1 MILKTADTRVD
12 DVCEAV
18 WRQLLGSAGK
28 IGGAAGVSEVV
39 KSLGRRY
46 FPSEAA
52 PMGKSNTYPTCVCVL
67 TGCIDIMIPVVYAE
81 AAGYPGSPGWAS
93 TTLLDAGVPLRDL
106 WEAVTGLYENSDDEE
121 REFYAEQISI
131 LAQRWM
137 SQMDEI
143 PAAEVSDCHL
153 PGVSII
159 AYYLPQIERFAS
171 AYILRT
177 NGASDDSTRTIRD
190 KLLAA
195 KQAAVKY

>member
-1 MILKTADTRVD
+1 
-12 DVCEAV
+12 
-18 WRQLLGSAGK
+18 
-28 IGGAAGVSEVV
+28 
-39 KSLGRRY
+39 
-46 FPSEAA
+46 
-52 PMGKSNTYPTCVCVL
+52 
-67 TGCIDIMIPVVYAE
+67 MIPVVYAE

-93 TTLLDAGVPLRDL
+93 TTLLDAAVPLRDL

-143 PAAEVSDCHL
+143 PAAE
-153 PGVSII
+153 
-159 AYYLPQIERFAS
+159 IERFAS

-177 NGASDDSTRTIRD
+177 NGASDDSTRAIRD

-195 KQAAVKY
+195 KQVAVKY